1 MRGERC
7 FLPAGVPPPP
17 PSTRLRIN
25 LGPSYGGGKEEYFFA
40 CHNLAPHSSVS
51 VEFIPFPLISMKKV
65 SLLMGTLGGAMA
77 GYLFSNKK
85 LREEL
90 ADAKNPESAAMILAK
105 HVKDDGKKIGK
116 EVWEFAKSDEVQKN
130 FGKAKK
136 YAESQFSEAKK
147 KVEVF
152 MKKEAKDMKKMAK
165 KAKSK

>member
-1 MRGERC
+1 
-7 FLPAGVPPPP
+7 
-17 PSTRLRIN
+17 
-25 LGPSYGGGKEEYFFA
+25 
-40 CHNLAPHSSVS
+40 
-51 VEFIPFPLISMKKV
+51 MKKV

-90 ADAKNPESAAMILAK
+90 ADAKNPESAAMVLAK
-105 HVKDDGKKIGK
+105 HVKEDGKKIGK

-130 FGKAKK
+130 MKKAQKF
-136 YAESQFSEAKK
+136 AEAQFKDAKK

-152 MKKEAKDMKKMAK
+152 MKKEATTMKKMAK